1 MSSVIFMDSEGNEK
15 ELPLSKINGVEDIA
29 NAYKDLRKKAKAKKS
44 YISTKEDKLK
54 SVKVYEPKN
63 QEETN

>member
-1 MSSVIFMDSEGNEK
+1 MDSEGNEK
-15 ELPLSKINGVEDIA
+15 ELPLSEINGVEDIA

-63 QEETN
+63 QEEN

>member
-29 NAYKDLRKKAKAKKS
+29 NAYKDLRKKAKAKKT
-44 YISTKEDKLK
+44 YISTKEDKLA
-54 SVKVYEPKN
+54 SIKVYEPKV
-63 QEETN
+63 QEKK

>member
-15 ELPLSKINGVEDIA
+15 ELPLSEINGVEDIA
-29 NAYKDLRKKAKAKKS
+29 NAYKDLRKKAKAKK
-44 YISTKEDKLK
+44 
-54 SVKVYEPKN
+54 V

>member
-1 MSSVIFMDSEGNEK
+1 MSSVIFMDFEGNEK
-15 ELPLSKINGVEDIA
+15 ELPLSEINGVEDIA